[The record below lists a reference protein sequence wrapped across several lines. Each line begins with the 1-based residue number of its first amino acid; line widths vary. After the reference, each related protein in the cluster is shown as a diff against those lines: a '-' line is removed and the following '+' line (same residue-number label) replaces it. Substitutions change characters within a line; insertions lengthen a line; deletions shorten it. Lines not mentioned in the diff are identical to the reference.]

1 MFRTVRHW
9 WGDGHGK
16 TTARLFIFELFVVV
30 AGVLI
35 AQSLSAYFQQR
46 SDFARMESERSRI
59 RYELR
64 TAHSGFQTWQAAGP
78 CLDQRMTAIM
88 AGAVFKPNDLRRPQL
103 VIPPYAPPAT
113 DVLDLIA
120 KHYGVEEKNRLNW
133 IAQNLANTSTVVTSI
148 ITNWGRLTL
157 IDPANGT
164 VTAADRTEARLAA
177 ADIKAQLRAMEVL
190 SRDGDKV
197 LTEMNITA
205 RNQNEP
211 AYGPT
216 GNCGAIWKSGRLD
229 PPFPTGRQSL

>member
-1 MFRTVRHW
+1 MFQTVRHW
-9 WGDGHGK
+9 WGNGHGK

-35 AQSLSAYFQQR
+35 AQSLADYVQQR
-46 SDFARMESERSRI
+46 SDFSRMESERSRT

-64 TAHSGFQTWQAAGP
+64 TVHAAFQTWQAGGP

-88 AGAVFKPNDLRRPQL
+88 AGVVFQPHDLRRPQL

-120 KHYGVEEKNRLNW
+120 ERYGVEEKNRLNW
-133 IAQNLANTSTVVTSI
+133 IAQNIANTSTVVASI

-157 IDPANGT
+157 IDPANGA
-164 VTAADRTEARLAA
+164 VTAADRSEARLAA

-190 SRDGDKV
+190 SRDANAE
-197 LTEMNITA
+197 LTKMGVAA
-205 RNQNEP
+205 RNQLEP
-211 AYGPT
+211 NYGPART
-216 GNCGAIWKSGRLD
+216 CAAIWSSGRLD
-229 PPFPTGRQSL
+229 PPISTR